1 MKSKSQA
8 LFVLL
13 NNHDNQVINS
23 ERGKFVL
30 IAIQVNMNSGNQ
42 YSINSNGSTSEIN
55 YIVLNASIARVF
67 TKSVNEIYRTIATF
81 LGLYQISK

>member
-1 MKSKSQA
+1 M
-8 LFVLL
+8 LL

-23 ERGKFVL
+23 ARGKFVL
-30 IAIQVNMNSGNQ
+30 IAIVQVNMNSGNQ

-67 TKSVNEIYRTIATF
+67 TKSVNGIYRTIAMF
-81 LGLYQISK
+81 LGSYQISK